1 MSKKAKSL
9 LLVILAFMIFLLIYL
24 FWVRK
29 DMSDFHVCYQGG
41 KRIIAG
47 ETLYRESDGHM
58 QYKYSPAS
66 AVFFALFALL
76 PSEVAKLIWYYSQL
90 FLFFLVLTFSYEVLP
105 SKLKKKEAVLIFT
118 FLITLKFL
126 AREVELGQVNILI
139 IFFLVISLI
148 ALLKERDIEAGVFWG
163 LSLLFKPYAL
173 VFLPYFLLKKRVK
186 VIVSGVGMVV
196 VGFFLPVLFY
206 GFEGNMVVLSE
217 WQQTLSVSTLRLLS
231 VYDNASLHAFFLKI
245 LPVELGTLVWIF
257 ILFCSIVIGFSFL
270 WIMIRGD
277 REALKKPEVLEFSF
291 LLVLIPLFSPLGWY
305 YNYLHSLLAVVVLLH
320 ILGKLPSV
328 LRYILIANFII
339 IGASL
344 REVLGKEIFRFYTGY
359 SLVVFNFLIVLFFL
373 LYSRMRNL
381 A

>member
-1 MSKKAKSL
+1 MSKKGKAL

-47 ETLYRESDGHM
+47 ETLYRESDGHI

-76 PSEVAKLIWYYSQL
+76 PQEVAKFIWYFSQL
-90 FLFFLVLTFSYEVLP
+90 FLFFLVLAFSYEVLP
-105 SKLKKKEAVLIFT
+105 SKLKKKKAVLIFA
-118 FLITLKFL
+118 FLIMLKFL
-126 AREVELGQVNILI
+126 AREVELGQINVLI
-139 IFFLVISLI
+139 IFFLFISLI

-163 LSLLFKPYAL
+163 LSLFFKPYAL
-173 VFLPYFLLKKRVK
+173 VILPYFLLKKRVK
-186 VIVSGVGMVV
+186 VIVSGVGIVV

-206 GFEGNMVVLSE
+206 GFKGNMVVLRE
-217 WQQTLSVSTLRLLS
+217 WKQTLSLSTPRLLS
-231 VYDNASLHAFFLKI
+231 VYDNASLHGFFLKI

-257 ILFCSIVIGFSFL
+257 ILLCSIVIGFSFL

-277 REALKKPEVLEFSF
+277 REGLKRPEVLEFSF

-305 YNYLHSLLAVVVLLH
+305 YNYLYSFLAVVILIN

-344 REVLGKEIFRFYTGY
+344 MEVLGKDIFRFYTGY

-373 LYSRMRNL
+373 LYSRMRKL